1 MSNLPGETLLKEA
14 ELITASERV
23 MGWNLLQKHEL
34 LPRSPLL
41 RSGQQV
47 QLGPEERQEIMTVLM
62 IRS

>member
-1 MSNLPGETLLKEA
+1 MSNLPRETLLKEA

-23 MGWNLLQKHEL
+23 MGWNLLRKHE
-34 LPRSPLL
+34 

-62 IRS
+62 IRL